1 MERIAWPEKM
11 LYNEKSEPIGYIMKL
26 FKDTTAFSEFAY
38 DTFEEI
44 IPGIEKKTSG
54 YYGS

>member
-1 MERIAWPEKM
+1 MAGKNALQR
-11 LYNEKSEPIGYIMKL
+11 KSEPIGYIMKL

-44 IPGIEKKTSG
+44 IPGIEKNIRLLWQLILQN
-54 YYGS
+54 